1 MNATGSI
8 SAQRRTAIRLTV
20 EDCMADGACAQT
32 IIARLA
38 LHLPAGIEAAELAE
52 IVLDMDL
59 PDSGDPERLQQIA
72 GLLRLKP
79 DVFATLQATSAAVRH
94 ERDEGETDAAVV
106 MRLASSFDAAAAIS
120 GAASVQLGSLGD
132 RERLSATTAEIVA
145 WLETQN
151 FTGIGRSLLDIGCG
165 IGRFECAL
173 SKSFKRMVGVD
184 ISSRM
189 ISIARERCA
198 TLGNVELRQT
208 SGLDLSDFGDAD
220 FDCVLAVDSFPYLML
235 AGVAERHFDE
245 IARVLKRPG
254 WLALLNYSYRGSLL
268 LDRIDIHR
276 LAERH
281 ELQVIVDGEKPFRSW
296 DGDAFLLARIDG
308 TLSCTASSDVEQATP
323 VANLKEGYM
332 ASGSKK
338 QIGSGSQGKGS
349 GTGAMTDLTKDKI
362 EENAVLSNRDK
373 KQHSEERGLD
383 GNRIR
388 SDQYQDH
395 TANRLPKD

>member
-1 MNATGSI
+1 
-8 SAQRRTAIRLTV
+8 
-20 EDCMADGACAQT
+20 
-32 IIARLA
+32 
-38 LHLPAGIEAAELAE
+38 
-52 IVLDMDL
+52 
-59 PDSGDPERLQQIA
+59 
-72 GLLRLKP
+72 
-79 DVFATLQATSAAVRH
+79 
-94 ERDEGETDAAVV
+94 
-106 MRLASSFDAAAAIS
+106 
-120 GAASVQLGSLGD
+120 
-132 RERLSATTAEIVA
+132 
-145 WLETQN
+145 
-151 FTGIGRSLLDIGCG
+151 
-165 IGRFECAL
+165 
-173 SKSFKRMVGVD
+173 MVGVD

-208 SGLDLSDFGDAD
+208 SGLDLSDFGDAS

-235 AGVAERHFDE
+235 AGVTERHFDE

-254 WLALLNYSYRGSLL
+254 RLALLNYSYRGSLL
-268 LDRIDIHR
+268 LDRVDIHR

-281 ELQVIVDGEKPFRSW
+281 EFQIIVDGEKPFRLW

-308 TLSCTASSDVEQATP
+308 TLPRTASSDVEQATT
-323 VANLKEGYM
+323 VTNFKESYM
-332 ASGSKK
+332 ASGGKK

-349 GTGAMTDLTKDKI
+349 GTGAMTDLAKDKI

-383 GNRIR
+383 GNRIK